1 MDADYNE
8 LRVVEVLV
16 DQDGAVTALRVE
28 ATWATARGADE
39 PLVWDRS
46 MITVGAVGALAG
58 LEVGDR
64 LELRPRTGSA
74 G

>member
-16 DQDGAVTALRVE
+16 DQDGAVTALRIEVI
-28 ATWATARGADE
+28 WGTARGADE
-39 PLVWDRS
+39 PLVWDRN
-46 MITVGAVGALAG
+46 MITVGAVGTLAS
-58 LEVGDR
+58 LAVGD
-64 LELRPRTGSA
+64 LLDLRPRTAA

>member
-1 MDADYNE
+1 MEADFNE
-8 LRVVEVLV
+8 LKVVEVLV

-28 ATWATARGADE
+28 VVWGTARGADE

-46 MITVGAVGALAG
+46 MITVGAVGALVG

-64 LELRPRTGSA
+64 LELRPAIAIPG
-74 G
+74 